1 VNFVISTFKSI
12 EEIKTILFQVLGA
25 KKDLNILN
33 NKIYQTWVISH
44 S

>member
-1 VNFVISTFKSI
+1 
-12 EEIKTILFQVLGA
+12 LFQVLGA